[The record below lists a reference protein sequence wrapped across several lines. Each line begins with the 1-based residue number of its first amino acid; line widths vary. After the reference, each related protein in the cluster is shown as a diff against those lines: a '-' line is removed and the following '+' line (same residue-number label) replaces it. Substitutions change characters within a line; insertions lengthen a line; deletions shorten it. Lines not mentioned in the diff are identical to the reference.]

1 MDSKRIT
8 ALRAIMKREG
18 IDYYYIPTADFH
30 ESEYV
35 VEYFKARKFI
45 TGFTGSAGVAVIGQ
59 EEAWLWTDGRYFI
72 QAAAQIEGSGFGLMK
87 MGQEGVPTVM
97 QYLGEKLQEGQC
109 IGFDARVVNT
119 NDAKEFAKIA
129 AKKHGSLKTDK
140 DLLDEVW
147 TDRPAL
153 VHQPA
158 DVLKDEFN
166 GEATASKL
174 ARVRE
179 QMEKEEA
186 QYHIIST
193 LDDIAWILNVRGN
206 DIPHVP
212 VVLSFLV
219 IGKEDTMWF
228 VEENAL
234 SDAVKEMAAECGIT
248 IRPYE
253 DVYAYAAT
261 IPEHSTV
268 LLDKRKVNYRITNAL
283 SETVHIVSKANPSQ
297 LMKAIKNEIELENT
311 RKAHL
316 LDGIAVTK
324 FMYWLKKNV
333 GKIPMDEVSVSD
345 YLQSLR
351 EQMEGYRDISFDT
364 IAGYNANAAM
374 MHYSATETDKK
385 NIEPEGLYLVDS
397 GGQYVGGTTDVT
409 RTIALGPVTDTMKK
423 HFSKTACGM
432 LRLADTRFLYGC
444 TGKNVDIM
452 AREPLWECYIDYK
465 CGTGHGIGYIL
476 NVHEGPQNIRWRFNP
491 GVKEAVLEEGMI
503 VSDEPG
509 VYIEGSHGIR
519 IENIL
524 EVVKEEK
531 NGDGQFMAF
540 RHLTY
545 VPVDLDVIDTQYM
558 EPSDVRKLNA
568 YHAEVY
574 KRLSPYFEGEELEML
589 KKATRAV

>member
-129 AKKHGSLKTDK
+129 AKKHGSLKTDN

-166 GEATASKL
+166 DEATASKL

-219 IGKEDTMWF
+219 IGKEDAMWF

-234 SDAVKEMAAECGIT
+234 SDAVKEMAAECGIA

-261 IPEHSTV
+261 IPENSTV

-297 LMKAIKNEIELENT
+297 LMKSIKNEIELENT

-374 MHYSATETDKK
+374 MHYKA
-385 NIEPEGLYLVDS
+385 EPDTAAKLEPQGMLLVDS
-397 GGQYVGGTTDVT
+397 GGHYDTGTTDIT
-409 RTIALGPVTDTMKK
+409 RTFVLGPISDIQKK
-423 HFSKTACGM
+423 HFTMVVKSN
-432 LRLADTRFLYGC
+432 LNLANVKFLYGC
-444 TGKNVDIM
+444 NGISLDVIC
-452 AREPLWECYIDYK
+452 REPIWKENLDYQ
-465 CGTGHGIGYIL
+465 CGTGHGVGYLL
-476 NVHEGPQNIRWRFNP
+476 NVHEGPNSFRWQYRPGFDNP
-491 GVKEAVLEEGMI
+491 FEAGMI
-503 VSDEPG
+503 TTDEPG
-509 VYIEGSHGIR
+509 IYLQDQYGIR
-519 IENIL
+519 TENELIC
-524 EVVKEEK
+524 VKGEK
-531 NGDGQFMAF
+531 NQYGQFMGF
-540 RHLTY
+540 ENITY
-545 VPVDLDVIDTQYM
+545 VPIDLDGIDKQY
-558 EPSDVRKLNA
+558 LNA
-568 YHAEVY
+568 EDVKQLNDYHKMVY
-574 KRLSPYFEGEELEML
+574 EKISPYMTPEENEWL
-589 KKATRAV
+589 KEYTRAI

>member
-72 QAAAQIEGSGFGLMK
+72 QAASQIEGSGFGLMK

-129 AKKHGSLKTDK
+129 AKKHGSLKIDK

-166 GEATASKL
+166 GESTASKL

-219 IGKEDTMWF
+219 IGKEDAMWF

-261 IPEHSTV
+261 IPENSTV

-374 MHYSATETDKK
+374 MHYKA
-385 NIEPEGLYLVDS
+385 EPDTAAKLEPQGMLLVDS
-397 GGQYVGGTTDVT
+397 GGHYDTGTTDIT
-409 RTIALGPVTDTMKK
+409 RTFVLGPISDIQKK
-423 HFSKTACGM
+423 HFTMVVKSN
-432 LRLADTRFLYGC
+432 LNLANVKFLYGC
-444 TGKNVDIM
+444 NGISLDVIC
-452 AREPLWECYIDYK
+452 REPIWKENLDYQ
-465 CGTGHGIGYIL
+465 CGTGHGVGYLL
-476 NVHEGPQNIRWRFNP
+476 NVHEGPNSFRWQYRPGFDNP
-491 GVKEAVLEEGMI
+491 FEAGMI
-503 VSDEPG
+503 TTDEPG
-509 VYIEGSHGIR
+509 IYLQDQYGIR
-519 IENIL
+519 TENELIC
-524 EVVKEEK
+524 VKGEK
-531 NGDGQFMAF
+531 NQYGQFMGF
-540 RHLTY
+540 ENITY
-545 VPVDLDVIDTQYM
+545 VPIDLDGIDKQY
-558 EPSDVRKLNA
+558 LNA
-568 YHAEVY
+568 EDVKQLNDYHKMVY
-574 KRLSPYFEGEELEML
+574 EKISPYMTPEENEWL
-589 KKATRAV
+589 KEYTREI

>member
-8 ALRAIMKREG
+8 ALRVIMKREG

-35 VEYFKARKFI
+35 VEYFKSRKFI

-219 IGKEDTMWF
+219 IGKEDAMWF

-261 IPEHSTV
+261 IPENSTV

-374 MHYSATETDKK
+374 MHYKA
-385 NIEPEGLYLVDS
+385 EPDTAAKLEPQGMLLVDS
-397 GGQYVGGTTDVT
+397 GGHYDTGTTDIT
-409 RTIALGPVTDTMKK
+409 RTFVLGPISDIQKK
-423 HFSKTACGM
+423 HFTMVVKSN
-432 LRLADTRFLYGC
+432 LNLANVKFLYGC
-444 TGKNVDIM
+444 NGISLDVIC
-452 AREPLWECYIDYK
+452 REPIWKENLDYQ
-465 CGTGHGIGYIL
+465 CGTGHGVGYLL
-476 NVHEGPQNIRWRFNP
+476 NVHEGPNSFRWQYRPGFDNP
-491 GVKEAVLEEGMI
+491 FEAGMI
-503 VSDEPG
+503 TTDEPG
-509 VYIEGSHGIR
+509 IYLQDQYGIR
-519 IENIL
+519 TENELICF
-524 EVVKEEK
+524 KGEK
-531 NGDGQFMAF
+531 NQYGQFMGF
-540 RHLTY
+540 ENITY
-545 VPVDLDVIDTQYM
+545 VPIDLDGIDKQYLSA
-558 EPSDVRKLNA
+558 EDVKQLND
-568 YHAEVY
+568 YHKMVY
-574 KRLSPYFEGEELEML
+574 EKISPYMTPEENEWL
-589 KKATRAV
+589 KEYTRAI

>member
-129 AKKHGSLKTDK
+129 AKKHGSLKTDN

-153 VHQPA
+153 VHQPV

-219 IGKEDTMWF
+219 IGKEDAMWF

-261 IPEHSTV
+261 IPENSTV

-374 MHYSATETDKK
+374 MHYKA
-385 NIEPEGLYLVDS
+385 EPDTAAKLEPQGMLLVDS
-397 GGQYVGGTTDVT
+397 GGHYDTGTTDIT
-409 RTIALGPVTDTMKK
+409 RTFVLGPISDIQKK
-423 HFSKTACGM
+423 HFTMVVKSN
-432 LRLADTRFLYGC
+432 LNLANVKFLYGC
-444 TGKNVDIM
+444 NGISLDVIC
-452 AREPLWECYIDYK
+452 REPIWKENLDYQ
-465 CGTGHGIGYIL
+465 CGTGHGVGYLL
-476 NVHEGPQNIRWRFNP
+476 NVHEGPNSFRWQYRPGFDNP
-491 GVKEAVLEEGMI
+491 FEAGMI
-503 VSDEPG
+503 TTDEPG
-509 VYIEGSHGIR
+509 IYLQDQYGIR
-519 IENIL
+519 TENELIC
-524 EVVKEEK
+524 VKGEK
-531 NGDGQFMAF
+531 NQYGQFMGF
-540 RHLTY
+540 ENITY
-545 VPVDLDVIDTQYM
+545 VPIDLDGIDKQY
-558 EPSDVRKLNA
+558 LNA
-568 YHAEVY
+568 EDVKQLNDYHKMVY
-574 KRLSPYFEGEELEML
+574 EKISPYMTPEENEWL
-589 KKATRAV
+589 KEYTREI

>member
-72 QAAAQIEGSGFGLMK
+72 QAASQIEGSGFGLMK

-129 AKKHGSLKTDK
+129 AKKHGSLKTDN

-153 VHQPA
+153 VHQLV

-219 IGKEDTMWF
+219 IGKEDAMWF

-261 IPEHSTV
+261 IPENSTV

-297 LMKAIKNEIELENT
+297 LMKSIKNEIELENT

-374 MHYSATETDKK
+374 MHYKA
-385 NIEPEGLYLVDS
+385 EPDTAAKLEPQGMLLVDS
-397 GGQYVGGTTDVT
+397 GGHYDTGTTDIT
-409 RTIALGPVTDTMKK
+409 RTFVLGPISDIQKK
-423 HFSKTACGM
+423 HFTMVVKSN
-432 LRLADTRFLYGC
+432 LNLANVKFLYGC
-444 TGKNVDIM
+444 NGISLDVIC
-452 AREPLWECYIDYK
+452 REPIWKENLDYQ
-465 CGTGHGIGYIL
+465 CGTGHGVGYLL
-476 NVHEGPQNIRWRFNP
+476 NVHEGPNSFRWQYRPGFDNP
-491 GVKEAVLEEGMI
+491 FEAGMI
-503 VSDEPG
+503 TTDEPG
-509 VYIEGSHGIR
+509 IYLQDQYGIR
-519 IENIL
+519 TENELICF
-524 EVVKEEK
+524 KGEK
-531 NGDGQFMAF
+531 NQYGQFMGF
-540 RHLTY
+540 ENITY
-545 VPVDLDVIDTQYM
+545 VPIDLDGIDKQY
-558 EPSDVRKLNA
+558 LNA
-568 YHAEVY
+568 EDVKQLNDYHKMVY
-574 KRLSPYFEGEELEML
+574 EKISPYMTPEENEWL
-589 KKATRAV
+589 KEYTRAI

>member
-72 QAAAQIEGSGFGLMK
+72 QAASQIEGSGFGLMK

-129 AKKHGSLKTDK
+129 AKKHGSLKTDR

-153 VHQPA
+153 IHQPA

-219 IGKEDTMWF
+219 IGKEDAMWF

-261 IPEHSTV
+261 IPENSTV

-297 LMKAIKNEIELENT
+297 LMKSIKNEIELENT

-374 MHYSATETDKK
+374 MHYKA
-385 NIEPEGLYLVDS
+385 EPDTAAKLEPQGMLLVDS
-397 GGQYVGGTTDVT
+397 GGHYDTGTTDIT
-409 RTIALGPVTDTMKK
+409 RTFVLGPISDIQKK
-423 HFSKTACGM
+423 HFTMVVKSN
-432 LRLADTRFLYGC
+432 LNLANVKFLYGC
-444 TGKNVDIM
+444 NGISLDVIC
-452 AREPLWECYIDYK
+452 REPIWKENLDYQ
-465 CGTGHGIGYIL
+465 CGTGHGVGYLL
-476 NVHEGPQNIRWRFNP
+476 NVHEGPNSFRWQYRPGFDNP
-491 GVKEAVLEEGMI
+491 FEAGMI
-503 VSDEPG
+503 TTDEPG
-509 VYIEGSHGIR
+509 IYLQDQYGIR
-519 IENIL
+519 TENELIC
-524 EVVKEEK
+524 VKGEK
-531 NGDGQFMAF
+531 NQYGQFMGF
-540 RHLTY
+540 ENITY
-545 VPVDLDVIDTQYM
+545 VPIDLDGIDKQY
-558 EPSDVRKLNA
+558 LNA
-568 YHAEVY
+568 EDVKQLNDYHKMVY
-574 KRLSPYFEGEELEML
+574 EKISPYMTPEENEWL
-589 KKATRAV
+589 KEYTREI

>member
-8 ALRAIMKREG
+8 ALRAIMKRDG

-72 QAAAQIEGSGFGLMK
+72 QAANQIEGSGFGLMK

-147 TDRPAL
+147 TDRPEL

-179 QMEKEEA
+179 QMEKEDA

-193 LDDIAWILNVRGN
+193 LDDIAWILNVRGD

-219 IGKEDTMWF
+219 IGKEDAMWF

-261 IPEHSTV
+261 IPENSTV

-297 LMKAIKNEIELENT
+297 LMKSIKNEIELENT

-374 MHYSATETDKK
+374 MHYKA
-385 NIEPEGLYLVDS
+385 EPDTAAKLEPQGMLLVDS
-397 GGQYVGGTTDVT
+397 GGHYDTGTTDIT
-409 RTIALGPVTDTMKK
+409 RTFVLGPISDIQKK
-423 HFSKTACGM
+423 HFTMVVKSN
-432 LRLADTRFLYGC
+432 LNLANVKFLYGC
-444 TGKNVDIM
+444 NGISLDVIC
-452 AREPLWECYIDYK
+452 REPIWKENLDYQ
-465 CGTGHGIGYIL
+465 CGTGHGVGYLL
-476 NVHEGPQNIRWRFNP
+476 NVHEGPNSFRWQYRPGFDNP
-491 GVKEAVLEEGMI
+491 FEAGMI
-503 VSDEPG
+503 TTDEPG
-509 VYIEGSHGIR
+509 IYLQDQYGIR
-519 IENIL
+519 TENELIC
-524 EVVKEEK
+524 VKGEK
-531 NGDGQFMAF
+531 NQYGQFMGF
-540 RHLTY
+540 ENITY
-545 VPVDLDVIDTQYM
+545 VPIDLDGIDKQY
-558 EPSDVRKLNA
+558 LNA
-568 YHAEVY
+568 EDVKQLNDYHKMVY
-574 KRLSPYFEGEELEML
+574 EKISPYMTPEENEWL
-589 KKATRAV
+589 KEYTRAI

>member
-129 AKKHGSLKTDK
+129 AKKHGSLKTDN

-219 IGKEDTMWF
+219 IGKEDAMWF

-261 IPEHSTV
+261 IPENSTV

-374 MHYSATETDKK
+374 MHYKA
-385 NIEPEGLYLVDS
+385 EPDTAAKLEPQGMLLVDS
-397 GGQYVGGTTDVT
+397 GGHYDTGTTDIT
-409 RTIALGPVTDTMKK
+409 RTFVLGPISDIQKK
-423 HFSKTACGM
+423 HFTMVVKSN
-432 LRLADTRFLYGC
+432 LNLANVKFLYGC
-444 TGKNVDIM
+444 NGISLDVICRQPIWKEN
-452 AREPLWECYIDYK
+452 LDYQ
-465 CGTGHGIGYIL
+465 CGTGHGVGYLL
-476 NVHEGPQNIRWRFNP
+476 NVHEGPNSFRWQYRPGFDNP
-491 GVKEAVLEEGMI
+491 FEAGMI
-503 VSDEPG
+503 TTDEPG
-509 VYIEGSHGIR
+509 IYLQDQYGIR
-519 IENIL
+519 TENELIC
-524 EVVKEEK
+524 VKGEK
-531 NGDGQFMAF
+531 NQYGQFMGF
-540 RHLTY
+540 ENITY
-545 VPVDLDVIDTQYM
+545 VPIDLDGIDKQY
-558 EPSDVRKLNA
+558 LNA
-568 YHAEVY
+568 EDVKQLNDYHKMVY
-574 KRLSPYFEGEELEML
+574 EKISPYMTPEENEWL
-589 KKATRAV
+589 KEYTREI

>member
-72 QAAAQIEGSGFGLMK
+72 QAASQIEGSGFGLMK

-129 AKKHGSLKTDK
+129 AKKHGSLKIDK

-153 VHQPA
+153 VHQPV

-219 IGKEDTMWF
+219 IGKEDAMWF

-261 IPEHSTV
+261 IPENSTV

-374 MHYSATETDKK
+374 MHYKA
-385 NIEPEGLYLVDS
+385 EPDTAAKLEPQGMLLVDS
-397 GGQYVGGTTDVT
+397 GGHYDTGTTDIT
-409 RTIALGPVTDTMKK
+409 RTFVLGPISDIQKK
-423 HFSKTACGM
+423 HFTMVVKSN
-432 LRLADTRFLYGC
+432 LNLANVKFLYGC
-444 TGKNVDIM
+444 NGISLDVIC
-452 AREPLWECYIDYK
+452 REPIWKENLDYQ
-465 CGTGHGIGYIL
+465 CGTGHGVGYLL
-476 NVHEGPQNIRWRFNP
+476 NVHEGPNSFRWQYRPGFDNP
-491 GVKEAVLEEGMI
+491 FEAGMI
-503 VSDEPG
+503 TTDEPG
-509 VYIEGSHGIR
+509 IYLQDQYGIR
-519 IENIL
+519 TENELIC
-524 EVVKEEK
+524 VKGEK
-531 NGDGQFMAF
+531 NQYGQFMGF
-540 RHLTY
+540 ENITY
-545 VPVDLDVIDTQYM
+545 VPIDLDGIDKQY
-558 EPSDVRKLNA
+558 LNA
-568 YHAEVY
+568 EDVKQLNDYHKMVY
-574 KRLSPYFEGEELEML
+574 EKISPYMTPEENEWL
-589 KKATRAV
+589 KEYTREI

>member
-8 ALRAIMKREG
+8 ALREVMKREG

-97 QYLGEKLQEGQC
+97 QYLDEKLQEGQC

-179 QMEKEEA
+179 QMENEEA

-219 IGKEDTMWF
+219 IGKEDAMWF

-261 IPEHSTV
+261 IPENSTV

-374 MHYSATETDKK
+374 MHYKA
-385 NIEPEGLYLVDS
+385 EPDTAAKLEPQGMLLVDS
-397 GGQYVGGTTDVT
+397 GGHYDTGTTDIT
-409 RTIALGPVTDTMKK
+409 RTFVLGPISDIQKK
-423 HFSKTACGM
+423 HFTMVVKSN
-432 LRLADTRFLYGC
+432 LNLANVKFLYGC
-444 TGKNVDIM
+444 NGISLDVIC
-452 AREPLWECYIDYK
+452 REPIWKENLDYQ
-465 CGTGHGIGYIL
+465 CGTGHGVGYLL
-476 NVHEGPQNIRWRFNP
+476 NVHEGPNSFRWQYRPGFDNP
-491 GVKEAVLEEGMI
+491 FEAGMI
-503 VSDEPG
+503 TTDEPG
-509 VYIEGSHGIR
+509 IYLQDQYGIR
-519 IENIL
+519 TENELIC
-524 EVVKEEK
+524 VKGEK
-531 NGDGQFMAF
+531 NQYGQFMGF
-540 RHLTY
+540 ENITY
-545 VPVDLDVIDTQYM
+545 VPIDLDGIDKQY
-558 EPSDVRKLNA
+558 LNA
-568 YHAEVY
+568 EDVKQLNDYHKMVY
-574 KRLSPYFEGEELEML
+574 EKISPYMTPEENEWL
-589 KKATRAV
+589 KEYTRAI

>member
-129 AKKHGSLKTDK
+129 AKKHGSLKTDN

-219 IGKEDTMWF
+219 IGKEDAMWF

-261 IPEHSTV
+261 IPENSTV

-297 LMKAIKNEIELENT
+297 LMKSIKNEIELENT

-374 MHYSATETDKK
+374 MHYKAEPDTEAKL
-385 NIEPEGLYLVDS
+385 EPQGMLLVDS
-397 GGQYVGGTTDVT
+397 GGHYDTGTTDIT
-409 RTIALGPVTDTMKK
+409 RTFVLGPISDIQKK
-423 HFSKTACGM
+423 HFTMVVKSN
-432 LRLADTRFLYGC
+432 LNLANVKFLYGC
-444 TGKNVDIM
+444 NGISLDVIC
-452 AREPLWECYIDYK
+452 REPIWKENLDYQ
-465 CGTGHGIGYIL
+465 CGTGHGVGYLL
-476 NVHEGPQNIRWRFNP
+476 NVHEGPNSFRWQYRPGFDNP
-491 GVKEAVLEEGMI
+491 FEAGMI
-503 VSDEPG
+503 TTDEPG
-509 VYIEGSHGIR
+509 IYLQDQYGIR
-519 IENIL
+519 TENELIC
-524 EVVKEEK
+524 VKGEK
-531 NGDGQFMAF
+531 NQYGQFMGF
-540 RHLTY
+540 ENITY
-545 VPVDLDVIDTQYM
+545 VPIDLDGIDKQY
-558 EPSDVRKLNA
+558 LNA
-568 YHAEVY
+568 EDVKQLNDYHKMVY
-574 KRLSPYFEGEELEML
+574 EKISPYMTPEENEWL
-589 KKATRAV
+589 KEDTREI

>member
-72 QAAAQIEGSGFGLMK
+72 QAASQIEGSGFGLMK

-129 AKKHGSLKTDK
+129 AKKHGSLKTDN

-219 IGKEDTMWF
+219 IGKEDAMWF

-261 IPEHSTV
+261 IPENSTV

-297 LMKAIKNEIELENT
+297 LMKSIKNEIELENT

-374 MHYSATETDKK
+374 MHYKA
-385 NIEPEGLYLVDS
+385 EPDTAAKLEPQGMLLVDS
-397 GGQYVGGTTDVT
+397 GGHYDTGTTDIT
-409 RTIALGPVTDTMKK
+409 RTFVLGPISDIQKK
-423 HFSKTACGM
+423 HFTMVVKSN
-432 LRLADTRFLYGC
+432 LNLANVKFLYGC
-444 TGKNVDIM
+444 NGISLDVIC
-452 AREPLWECYIDYK
+452 REPIWKENLDYQ
-465 CGTGHGIGYIL
+465 CGTGHGVGYLL
-476 NVHEGPQNIRWRFNP
+476 NVHEGPNSFRWQYRPGFDNP
-491 GVKEAVLEEGMI
+491 FEAGMI
-503 VSDEPG
+503 TTDEPG
-509 VYIEGSHGIR
+509 IYLQDQYGIR
-519 IENIL
+519 TENELIC
-524 EVVKEEK
+524 VKGEK
-531 NGDGQFMAF
+531 NQYGQFMGF
-540 RHLTY
+540 ENITY
-545 VPVDLDVIDTQYM
+545 VPIDLDGIDKQH
-558 EPSDVRKLNA
+558 LNA
-568 YHAEVY
+568 ENVKQLNDYHKMVY
-574 KRLSPYFEGEELEML
+574 EKISPYMTPEENEWL
-589 KKATRAV
+589 KEYTREI

>member
-129 AKKHGSLKTDK
+129 AKKHGSLKTDN

-179 QMEKEEA
+179 QMEKEDA

-193 LDDIAWILNVRGN
+193 LDDIAWILNVRGD

-219 IGKEDTMWF
+219 IGKEDAMWF

-261 IPEHSTV
+261 IPENSTV

-374 MHYSATETDKK
+374 MHYKA
-385 NIEPEGLYLVDS
+385 EPYTAAKLEPQGMLLVDS
-397 GGQYVGGTTDVT
+397 GGHYDTGTTDIT
-409 RTIALGPVTDTMKK
+409 RTFVLGPISDIQKK
-423 HFSKTACGM
+423 HFTMVVKSN
-432 LRLADTRFLYGC
+432 LNLANVKFLYGC
-444 TGKNVDIM
+444 NGISLDVIC
-452 AREPLWECYIDYK
+452 REPIWKENLDYQ
-465 CGTGHGIGYIL
+465 CGTGHGVGYLL
-476 NVHEGPQNIRWRFNP
+476 NVHEGPNSFRWQYRPGFDNP
-491 GVKEAVLEEGMI
+491 FEAGMI
-503 VSDEPG
+503 TTDEPG
-509 VYIEGSHGIR
+509 IYLQDQYGIR
-519 IENIL
+519 TENELICF
-524 EVVKEEK
+524 KGEK
-531 NGDGQFMAF
+531 NQYGQFMGF
-540 RHLTY
+540 ENITY
-545 VPVDLDVIDTQYM
+545 VPIDLDGIDKQY
-558 EPSDVRKLNA
+558 LNA
-568 YHAEVY
+568 EDVKQLNDYHKMVY
-574 KRLSPYFEGEELEML
+574 EKISPYMTPEENEWL
-589 KKATRAV
+589 KEYTREI

>member
-72 QAAAQIEGSGFGLMK
+72 QAASQIEGSGFGLMK

-147 TDRPAL
+147 TDRPEL

-219 IGKEDTMWF
+219 IGKEDAMWF

-261 IPEHSTV
+261 IPENSTV

-374 MHYSATETDKK
+374 MHYKA
-385 NIEPEGLYLVDS
+385 EPDTAAKLEPQGMLLVDS
-397 GGQYVGGTTDVT
+397 GGHYDTGTTDIT
-409 RTIALGPVTDTMKK
+409 RTFVLGPISDIQKK
-423 HFSKTACGM
+423 HFTMVVKSN
-432 LRLADTRFLYGC
+432 LNLANVKFLYGC
-444 TGKNVDIM
+444 NGISLDVIC
-452 AREPLWECYIDYK
+452 REPIWKENLDYQ
-465 CGTGHGIGYIL
+465 CGTGHGVGYLL
-476 NVHEGPQNIRWRFNP
+476 NVHEGPNSFRWQYRPGFDNP
-491 GVKEAVLEEGMI
+491 FEAGMI
-503 VSDEPG
+503 TTDEPG
-509 VYIEGSHGIR
+509 IYLQDQYGIR
-519 IENIL
+519 TENELIC
-524 EVVKEEK
+524 VKGEK
-531 NGDGQFMAF
+531 NQYGQFMGF
-540 RHLTY
+540 ENITY
-545 VPVDLDVIDTQYM
+545 VPIDLDGIDKQY
-558 EPSDVRKLNA
+558 LNA
-568 YHAEVY
+568 EDVKQLNDYHKMVY
-574 KRLSPYFEGEELEML
+574 EKISPYMTSEENEWL
-589 KKATRAV
+589 KEYTRAI

>member
-129 AKKHGSLKTDK
+129 AKKHGSLKTDN

-153 VHQPA
+153 VHQPV

-219 IGKEDTMWF
+219 IGKEDAMWF

-261 IPEHSTV
+261 IPENSTV

-297 LMKAIKNEIELENT
+297 LMKSIKNEIELENT

-374 MHYSATETDKK
+374 MHYKA
-385 NIEPEGLYLVDS
+385 EPDTAAKLEPQGMLLVDS
-397 GGQYVGGTTDVT
+397 GGHYDTGTTDIT
-409 RTIALGPVTDTMKK
+409 RTFVLGPISDIQKK
-423 HFSKTACGM
+423 HFTMVVKSN
-432 LRLADTRFLYGC
+432 LNLANVKFLYGC
-444 TGKNVDIM
+444 NGISLDVIC
-452 AREPLWECYIDYK
+452 REPIWKENLDYQ
-465 CGTGHGIGYIL
+465 CGTGHGVGYLL
-476 NVHEGPQNIRWRFNP
+476 NVHEGPNSFRWQYRPGFDNP
-491 GVKEAVLEEGMI
+491 FEAGMI
-503 VSDEPG
+503 TTDEPG
-509 VYIEGSHGIR
+509 IYLQDQYGIR
-519 IENIL
+519 TENELICF
-524 EVVKEEK
+524 KGEK
-531 NGDGQFMAF
+531 NQYGQFMGF
-540 RHLTY
+540 ENITY
-545 VPVDLDVIDTQYM
+545 VPIDLDGIDKQY
-558 EPSDVRKLNA
+558 LNA
-568 YHAEVY
+568 EDVKQLNDYHKMVY
-574 KRLSPYFEGEELEML
+574 EKISPYMTSEENEWL
-589 KKATRAV
+589 KEYTREI

>member
-129 AKKHGSLKTDK
+129 AKKHGSLKTDN

-219 IGKEDTMWF
+219 IGKEDAMWF

-261 IPEHSTV
+261 IPENSTV
-268 LLDKRKVNYRITNAL
+268 LLDKRKVNYRITKAL

-374 MHYSATETDKK
+374 MHYKA
-385 NIEPEGLYLVDS
+385 EPDTAAKLEPQGMLLVDS
-397 GGQYVGGTTDVT
+397 GGHYDTGTTDIT
-409 RTIALGPVTDTMKK
+409 RTFVLGPISDIQKK
-423 HFSKTACGM
+423 HFTMVVKSN
-432 LRLADTRFLYGC
+432 LNLANVKFLYGC
-444 TGKNVDIM
+444 NGISLDVIC
-452 AREPLWECYIDYK
+452 REPIWKENLDYQ
-465 CGTGHGIGYIL
+465 CGTGHGVGYLL
-476 NVHEGPQNIRWRFNP
+476 NVHEGPNSFRWQYRPGFDNP
-491 GVKEAVLEEGMI
+491 FEAGMI
-503 VSDEPG
+503 TTDEPG
-509 VYIEGSHGIR
+509 IYLQDQYGIR
-519 IENIL
+519 TENELIC
-524 EVVKEEK
+524 VKGEK
-531 NGDGQFMAF
+531 NQYGQFMGF
-540 RHLTY
+540 ENITY
-545 VPVDLDVIDTQYM
+545 VPIDLDGIDKQY
-558 EPSDVRKLNA
+558 LNA
-568 YHAEVY
+568 EDVKQLNDYHKMVY
-574 KRLSPYFEGEELEML
+574 EKISPYMTPEENEWL
-589 KKATRAV
+589 KEYTRAI

>member
-72 QAAAQIEGSGFGLMK
+72 QAANQIEGLGFGLMK

-129 AKKHGSLKTDK
+129 AKKHGSLKIDK

-166 GEATASKL
+166 GESTASKL

-219 IGKEDTMWF
+219 IGKEDAMWF

-261 IPEHSTV
+261 IPENSTV

-374 MHYSATETDKK
+374 MHYKA
-385 NIEPEGLYLVDS
+385 EPDTAAKLEPQGMLLVDS
-397 GGQYVGGTTDVT
+397 GGHYDTGTTDIT
-409 RTIALGPVTDTMKK
+409 RTFVLGPISDIQKK
-423 HFSKTACGM
+423 HFTMVVKSN
-432 LRLADTRFLYGC
+432 LNLANVKFLYGC
-444 TGKNVDIM
+444 NGISLDVIC
-452 AREPLWECYIDYK
+452 REPIWKENLDYQ
-465 CGTGHGIGYIL
+465 CGTGHGVGYLL
-476 NVHEGPQNIRWRFNP
+476 NVHEGPNSFRWQYRPGFDNP
-491 GVKEAVLEEGMI
+491 FEAGMI
-503 VSDEPG
+503 TTDEPG
-509 VYIEGSHGIR
+509 IYLQDQYGIR
-519 IENIL
+519 TENELIC
-524 EVVKEEK
+524 VKGEK
-531 NGDGQFMAF
+531 NQYGQFMGF
-540 RHLTY
+540 ENITY
-545 VPVDLDVIDTQYM
+545 VPIDLDGIDKQY
-558 EPSDVRKLNA
+558 LNA
-568 YHAEVY
+568 EDVKQLNDYHKMVY
-574 KRLSPYFEGEELEML
+574 EKISPYMTPEENEWL
-589 KKATRAV
+589 KEYTREI

>member
-8 ALRAIMKREG
+8 ALRVIMKREG

-72 QAAAQIEGSGFGLMK
+72 QAASQIEGSGFGLMK

-129 AKKHGSLKTDK
+129 AKKHGSLKTDN

-219 IGKEDTMWF
+219 IGKEDAMWF

-261 IPEHSTV
+261 IPENSTV

-297 LMKAIKNEIELENT
+297 LMKSIKNEIELENT

-374 MHYSATETDKK
+374 MHYKA
-385 NIEPEGLYLVDS
+385 EPDTAAKLEPQGMLLVDS
-397 GGQYVGGTTDVT
+397 GGHYDTGTTDIT
-409 RTIALGPVTDTMKK
+409 RTFVLGPISDIQKK
-423 HFSKTACGM
+423 HFTMVVKSN
-432 LRLADTRFLYGC
+432 LNLANVKFLYGC
-444 TGKNVDIM
+444 NGISLDVIC
-452 AREPLWECYIDYK
+452 REPIWKENLDYQ
-465 CGTGHGIGYIL
+465 CGTGHGVGYLL
-476 NVHEGPQNIRWRFNP
+476 NVHEGPNSFRWQYRPGFDNP
-491 GVKEAVLEEGMI
+491 FEAGMI
-503 VSDEPG
+503 TTDEPG
-509 VYIEGSHGIR
+509 IYLQDQYGIR
-519 IENIL
+519 TENELIC
-524 EVVKEEK
+524 VKGEK
-531 NGDGQFMAF
+531 NQYGQFMGF
-540 RHLTY
+540 ENITY
-545 VPVDLDVIDTQYM
+545 VPIDLDGIDKQH
-558 EPSDVRKLNA
+558 LNA
-568 YHAEVY
+568 EDVKQLNDYHKMVY
-574 KRLSPYFEGEELEML
+574 EKISPYMTPEENEWL
-589 KKATRAV
+589 KEYTREI

>member
-97 QYLGEKLQEGQC
+97 QYLGEKLQEGRC

-129 AKKHGSLKTDK
+129 AKKHGSLKTDN

-179 QMEKEEA
+179 QMENEEA

-219 IGKEDTMWF
+219 IGKEDAMWF

-234 SDAVKEMAAECGIT
+234 NDAVKEMAAECGIT

-261 IPEHSTV
+261 IPENSTV

-374 MHYSATETDKK
+374 MHYKA
-385 NIEPEGLYLVDS
+385 EPDTAAKLEPQGMLLVDS
-397 GGQYVGGTTDVT
+397 GGHYDTGTTDIT
-409 RTIALGPVTDTMKK
+409 RTFVLGPISDIQKK
-423 HFSKTACGM
+423 HFTMVVKSN
-432 LRLADTRFLYGC
+432 LNLANVKFLYGC
-444 TGKNVDIM
+444 NGISLDVIC
-452 AREPLWECYIDYK
+452 REPIWKENLDYQ
-465 CGTGHGIGYIL
+465 CGTGHGVGYLL
-476 NVHEGPQNIRWRFNP
+476 NVHEGPNSFRWQYRPGFDNP
-491 GVKEAVLEEGMI
+491 FEAGMI
-503 VSDEPG
+503 TTDEPG
-509 VYIEGSHGIR
+509 IYLQDQYGIR
-519 IENIL
+519 TENELIC
-524 EVVKEEK
+524 VKGEK
-531 NGDGQFMAF
+531 NQYGQFMGF
-540 RHLTY
+540 ENITY
-545 VPVDLDVIDTQYM
+545 VPIDLDGIDKQY
-558 EPSDVRKLNA
+558 LNA
-568 YHAEVY
+568 EDVKQLNDYHKMVY
-574 KRLSPYFEGEELEML
+574 EKISPYMTPEENEWL
-589 KKATRAV
+589 KEYTREI

>member
-18 IDYYYIPTADFH
+18 SDYYYIPTADFH

-129 AKKHGSLKTDK
+129 AKKHGSLKIDK

-219 IGKEDTMWF
+219 IGKEDAMWF

-261 IPEHSTV
+261 IPENSTI

-374 MHYSATETDKK
+374 MHYKA
-385 NIEPEGLYLVDS
+385 EPDTAAKLEPQGMLLVDS
-397 GGQYVGGTTDVT
+397 GGHYDTGTTDIT
-409 RTIALGPVTDTMKK
+409 RTFVLGPISDIQKK
-423 HFSKTACGM
+423 HFTMVVKSN
-432 LRLADTRFLYGC
+432 LNLANVKFLYGC
-444 TGKNVDIM
+444 NGISLDVIC
-452 AREPLWECYIDYK
+452 REPIWKENLDYQ
-465 CGTGHGIGYIL
+465 CGTGHGVGYLL
-476 NVHEGPQNIRWRFNP
+476 NVHEGPNSFRWQYRPGFDNP
-491 GVKEAVLEEGMI
+491 FEAGMI
-503 VSDEPG
+503 TTDEPG
-509 VYIEGSHGIR
+509 IYLQDQYGIR
-519 IENIL
+519 TENELIC
-524 EVVKEEK
+524 VKGEK
-531 NGDGQFMAF
+531 NQYGQFMGF
-540 RHLTY
+540 ENITY
-545 VPVDLDVIDTQYM
+545 VPIDLDGIDKQY
-558 EPSDVRKLNA
+558 LNA
-568 YHAEVY
+568 EDVKQLNDYHKMVY
-574 KRLSPYFEGEELEML
+574 EKISPYMTPEENEWL
-589 KKATRAV
+589 KEYTREI

>member
-72 QAAAQIEGSGFGLMK
+72 QAASQIEGSGFGLMK

-129 AKKHGSLKTDK
+129 AKKHGSLKTDR

-153 VHQPA
+153 IHQPA

-219 IGKEDTMWF
+219 IGKEDAMWF

-261 IPEHSTV
+261 IPENSTV

-374 MHYSATETDKK
+374 MHYKA
-385 NIEPEGLYLVDS
+385 EPDTAAKLEPQGMLLVDS
-397 GGQYVGGTTDVT
+397 GGHYDTGTTDIT
-409 RTIALGPVTDTMKK
+409 RTFVLGPISDIQKK
-423 HFSKTACGM
+423 HFTMVVKSN
-432 LRLADTRFLYGC
+432 LNLANVKFLYGC
-444 TGKNVDIM
+444 NGISLDVIC
-452 AREPLWECYIDYK
+452 REPIWKENLDYQ
-465 CGTGHGIGYIL
+465 CGTGHGVGYLL
-476 NVHEGPQNIRWRFNP
+476 NVHEGPNSFRWQYRPGFDNP
-491 GVKEAVLEEGMI
+491 FEAGMI
-503 VSDEPG
+503 TTDEPG
-509 VYIEGSHGIR
+509 IYLQDQYGIR
-519 IENIL
+519 TENELIC
-524 EVVKEEK
+524 VKGEK
-531 NGDGQFMAF
+531 NQYGQFMGF
-540 RHLTY
+540 ENITY
-545 VPVDLDVIDTQYM
+545 VPIDLDGIDKQH
-558 EPSDVRKLNA
+558 LNA
-568 YHAEVY
+568 EDVKQLNDYHKMVY
-574 KRLSPYFEGEELEML
+574 EKISPYMTPEENEWL
-589 KKATRAV
+589 KEYTRAI

>member
-8 ALRAIMKREG
+8 ALREVMKREG

-97 QYLGEKLQEGQC
+97 QYLDEKLQEGQC

-179 QMEKEEA
+179 QMENEEA

-219 IGKEDTMWF
+219 IGKEDAMWF

-261 IPEHSTV
+261 IPENSTV

-374 MHYSATETDKK
+374 MHYKA
-385 NIEPEGLYLVDS
+385 EPDTAAKLEPQGMLLVDS
-397 GGQYVGGTTDVT
+397 GGHYDTGTTDIT
-409 RTIALGPVTDTMKK
+409 RTFVLGPISDIQKK
-423 HFSKTACGM
+423 HFTMVVKSN
-432 LRLADTRFLYGC
+432 LNLANVKFLYGC
-444 TGKNVDIM
+444 NGISLDVIC
-452 AREPLWECYIDYK
+452 REPIWKENLDYQ
-465 CGTGHGIGYIL
+465 CGTGHGVGYLL
-476 NVHEGPQNIRWRFNP
+476 NVHEGPNSFRWQYRPGFDNP
-491 GVKEAVLEEGMI
+491 FEAGMI
-503 VSDEPG
+503 TTDEPG
-509 VYIEGSHGIR
+509 IYLQDQYGIR
-519 IENIL
+519 TENELIC
-524 EVVKEEK
+524 VKGEK
-531 NGDGQFMAF
+531 NQYGQFMGF
-540 RHLTY
+540 ENITY
-545 VPVDLDVIDTQYM
+545 VPIDLDGIDKQY
-558 EPSDVRKLNA
+558 LNA
-568 YHAEVY
+568 EDVKQLNDYHKMVY
-574 KRLSPYFEGEELEML
+574 EKISPYMTPEENEWL
-589 KKATRAV
+589 KEYTREI

>member
-72 QAAAQIEGSGFGLMK
+72 QAASQIEGSGFGLMK

-147 TDRPAL
+147 TDRPEL

-219 IGKEDTMWF
+219 IGKEDAMWF

-261 IPEHSTV
+261 IPENSTV

-374 MHYSATETDKK
+374 MHYKA
-385 NIEPEGLYLVDS
+385 EPDTAAKLEPQGMLLVDS
-397 GGQYVGGTTDVT
+397 GGHYDTGTTDIT
-409 RTIALGPVTDTMKK
+409 RTFVLGPISDIQKK
-423 HFSKTACGM
+423 HFTMVVKSN
-432 LRLADTRFLYGC
+432 LNLANVKFLYGC
-444 TGKNVDIM
+444 NGISLDVIC
-452 AREPLWECYIDYK
+452 REPIWKENLDYQ
-465 CGTGHGIGYIL
+465 CGTGHGVGYLL
-476 NVHEGPQNIRWRFNP
+476 NVHEGPNSFRWQYRPGFDNP
-491 GVKEAVLEEGMI
+491 FEAGMI
-503 VSDEPG
+503 TTDEPG
-509 VYIEGSHGIR
+509 IYLQDQYGIR
-519 IENIL
+519 TENELIC
-524 EVVKEEK
+524 VKGEK
-531 NGDGQFMAF
+531 NQYGQFMGF
-540 RHLTY
+540 ENITY
-545 VPVDLDVIDTQYM
+545 VPIDLDGIDKQY
-558 EPSDVRKLNA
+558 LNA
-568 YHAEVY
+568 EDVKQLNDYHKMVY
-574 KRLSPYFEGEELEML
+574 EKISPYMTSEENEWL
-589 KKATRAV
+589 KEYTREI

>member
-8 ALRAIMKREG
+8 ALRAIMKRDG

-72 QAAAQIEGSGFGLMK
+72 QVAAQIEGSGFGLMK

-129 AKKHGSLKTDK
+129 AKKHGSLKTDN

-219 IGKEDTMWF
+219 IGKEDAMWF

-261 IPEHSTV
+261 IPENSTV
-268 LLDKRKVNYRITNAL
+268 LLDKRKVNFRITNAL

-374 MHYSATETDKK
+374 MHYKA
-385 NIEPEGLYLVDS
+385 EPDTAAKLEPQGMLLVDS
-397 GGQYVGGTTDVT
+397 GGHYDTGTTDIT
-409 RTIALGPVTDTMKK
+409 RTFVLGPISDIQKK
-423 HFSKTACGM
+423 HFTMVVKSN
-432 LRLADTRFLYGC
+432 LNLANVKFLYGC
-444 TGKNVDIM
+444 NGISLDVIC
-452 AREPLWECYIDYK
+452 REPIWKENLDYQ
-465 CGTGHGIGYIL
+465 CGTGHGVGYLL
-476 NVHEGPQNIRWRFNP
+476 NVHEGPNSFRWQYRPGFDNP
-491 GVKEAVLEEGMI
+491 FEAGMI
-503 VSDEPG
+503 TTDEPG
-509 VYIEGSHGIR
+509 IYLQDQYGIR
-519 IENIL
+519 TENELIC
-524 EVVKEEK
+524 VKGEK
-531 NGDGQFMAF
+531 NQYGQFMGF
-540 RHLTY
+540 ENITY
-545 VPVDLDVIDTQYM
+545 VPIDLDGIDKQY
-558 EPSDVRKLNA
+558 LNA
-568 YHAEVY
+568 EDVKQLNDYHKMVY
-574 KRLSPYFEGEELEML
+574 EKISPYMTPEENEWL
-589 KKATRAV
+589 KEYTREI

>member
-129 AKKHGSLKTDK
+129 AKKHGSLKTDN

-219 IGKEDTMWF
+219 IGKEDAMWF

-261 IPEHSTV
+261 IPENSTV

-297 LMKAIKNEIELENT
+297 LMKSIKNEIELENT

-374 MHYSATETDKK
+374 MHYKAEPDTEAKL
-385 NIEPEGLYLVDS
+385 EPQGMLLVDS
-397 GGQYVGGTTDVT
+397 GGHYDTGTTDIT
-409 RTIALGPVTDTMKK
+409 RTFVLGPISDIQKK
-423 HFSKTACGM
+423 HFTMVVKSN
-432 LRLADTRFLYGC
+432 LNLANVKFLYGC
-444 TGKNVDIM
+444 NGISLDVIC
-452 AREPLWECYIDYK
+452 REPIWKENLDYQ
-465 CGTGHGIGYIL
+465 CGTGHGVGYLL
-476 NVHEGPQNIRWRFNP
+476 NVHEGPNSFRWQYRPGFDNP
-491 GVKEAVLEEGMI
+491 FEAGMI
-503 VSDEPG
+503 TTDEPG
-509 VYIEGSHGIR
+509 IYLQDQYGIR
-519 IENIL
+519 TENELIC
-524 EVVKEEK
+524 VKGEK
-531 NGDGQFMAF
+531 NQYGQFMGF
-540 RHLTY
+540 ENITY
-545 VPVDLDVIDTQYM
+545 VPIDLDGIDKQY
-558 EPSDVRKLNA
+558 LNA
-568 YHAEVY
+568 EDVKQLNDYHKMVY
-574 KRLSPYFEGEELEML
+574 EKISPYMTPEENEWL
-589 KKATRAV
+589 KEYTRAI

>member
-129 AKKHGSLKTDK
+129 AKKHGSLKTDN

-153 VHQPA
+153 VHQLV

-219 IGKEDTMWF
+219 IGKEDAMWF

-261 IPEHSTV
+261 IPENSTV

-374 MHYSATETDKK
+374 MHYKA
-385 NIEPEGLYLVDS
+385 EPDTAAKLEPQGMLLVDS
-397 GGQYVGGTTDVT
+397 GGHYDTGTTDIT
-409 RTIALGPVTDTMKK
+409 RTFVLGPISDIQKK
-423 HFSKTACGM
+423 HFTMVVKSN
-432 LRLADTRFLYGC
+432 LNLANVKFLYGC
-444 TGKNVDIM
+444 NGISLDVIC
-452 AREPLWECYIDYK
+452 REPIWKENLDYQ
-465 CGTGHGIGYIL
+465 CGTGHGVGYLL
-476 NVHEGPQNIRWRFNP
+476 NVHEGPNSFRWQYRPGFDNP
-491 GVKEAVLEEGMI
+491 FEAGMI
-503 VSDEPG
+503 TTDEPG
-509 VYIEGSHGIR
+509 IYLQDQYGIR
-519 IENIL
+519 TENELIC
-524 EVVKEEK
+524 VKGEK
-531 NGDGQFMAF
+531 NQYGQFMGF
-540 RHLTY
+540 ENITY
-545 VPVDLDVIDTQYM
+545 VPIDLDGIDKQY
-558 EPSDVRKLNA
+558 LNA
-568 YHAEVY
+568 EDVKQLNDYHKMVY
-574 KRLSPYFEGEELEML
+574 EKISPYMTPEENEWL
-589 KKATRAV
+589 KEYTREI

>member
-72 QAAAQIEGSGFGLMK
+72 QAASQIEGSGFGLMK

-129 AKKHGSLKTDK
+129 AKKHGSLKTDN

-219 IGKEDTMWF
+219 IGKEDAMWF

-261 IPEHSTV
+261 IPENSTV

-297 LMKAIKNEIELENT
+297 LMKSIKNEIELENT

-374 MHYSATETDKK
+374 MHYKA
-385 NIEPEGLYLVDS
+385 EPDTAAKLEPQGMLLVDS
-397 GGQYVGGTTDVT
+397 GGHYDTGTTDIT
-409 RTIALGPVTDTMKK
+409 RTFVLGPISDIQKK
-423 HFSKTACGM
+423 HFTMVVKSN
-432 LRLADTRFLYGC
+432 LNLANVKFLYGC
-444 TGKNVDIM
+444 NGISLDVIC
-452 AREPLWECYIDYK
+452 REPIWKENLDYQ
-465 CGTGHGIGYIL
+465 CGTGHGVGYLL
-476 NVHEGPQNIRWRFNP
+476 NVHEGPNSFRWQYRPGFDNP
-491 GVKEAVLEEGMI
+491 FEAGMI
-503 VSDEPG
+503 TTDEPG
-509 VYIEGSHGIR
+509 IYLQDQYGIR
-519 IENIL
+519 TENELIC
-524 EVVKEEK
+524 VKGEK
-531 NGDGQFMAF
+531 NPYGQFMGF
-540 RHLTY
+540 ENITY
-545 VPVDLDVIDTQYM
+545 VPIDLDGIDKQH
-558 EPSDVRKLNA
+558 LNA
-568 YHAEVY
+568 EDVKQLNDYHKMVY
-574 KRLSPYFEGEELEML
+574 EKISPYMTPEENEWL
-589 KKATRAV
+589 KEYTREI

>member
-72 QAAAQIEGSGFGLMK
+72 QAAAQIEGLGFGLMK

-219 IGKEDTMWF
+219 IGKEDAMWF

-261 IPEHSTV
+261 IPENSTV

-374 MHYSATETDKK
+374 MHYKA
-385 NIEPEGLYLVDS
+385 EPDTAAKLEPQGMLLVDS
-397 GGQYVGGTTDVT
+397 GGHYDTGTTDIT
-409 RTIALGPVTDTMKK
+409 RTFVLGPISDIQKK
-423 HFSKTACGM
+423 HFTMVVKSN
-432 LRLADTRFLYGC
+432 LNLANVKFLYGC
-444 TGKNVDIM
+444 NGISLDVIC
-452 AREPLWECYIDYK
+452 REPIWKENLDYQ
-465 CGTGHGIGYIL
+465 CGTGHGVGYLL
-476 NVHEGPQNIRWRFNP
+476 NVHEGPNSFRWQYRPGFDNP
-491 GVKEAVLEEGMI
+491 FEAGMI
-503 VSDEPG
+503 TTDEPG
-509 VYIEGSHGIR
+509 IYLQDQYGIR
-519 IENIL
+519 TENELIC
-524 EVVKEEK
+524 VKGEK
-531 NGDGQFMAF
+531 NQYGQFMGF
-540 RHLTY
+540 ENITY
-545 VPVDLDVIDTQYM
+545 VPIDLDGIDKQY
-558 EPSDVRKLNA
+558 LNA
-568 YHAEVY
+568 EDVKQLNDYHKMVY
-574 KRLSPYFEGEELEML
+574 EKISPYMTSEENEWL
-589 KKATRAV
+589 KEYTRAI

>member
-129 AKKHGSLKTDK
+129 AKKHGSLKTDN

-219 IGKEDTMWF
+219 IGKEDAMWF

-261 IPEHSTV
+261 IPENSTV

-297 LMKAIKNEIELENT
+297 LMKSIKNEIELENT

-374 MHYSATETDKK
+374 MHYKA
-385 NIEPEGLYLVDS
+385 EPDTAAKLEPQGMLLVDS
-397 GGQYVGGTTDVT
+397 GGHYDTGTTDIT
-409 RTIALGPVTDTMKK
+409 RTFVLGPISDIQKK
-423 HFSKTACGM
+423 HFTMVVKSN
-432 LRLADTRFLYGC
+432 LNLANVKFLYGC
-444 TGKNVDIM
+444 NGISLDVIC
-452 AREPLWECYIDYK
+452 REPIWKENLDYQ
-465 CGTGHGIGYIL
+465 CGTGHGVGYLL
-476 NVHEGPQNIRWRFNP
+476 NVHEGPNSFRWQYRPGFDNP
-491 GVKEAVLEEGMI
+491 FEAGMI
-503 VSDEPG
+503 TTDEPG
-509 VYIEGSHGIR
+509 IYLQDQYGIR
-519 IENIL
+519 TENELIC
-524 EVVKEEK
+524 VKGEK
-531 NGDGQFMAF
+531 NQYGQFMGF
-540 RHLTY
+540 ENITY
-545 VPVDLDVIDTQYM
+545 VPIDLDGIDKQYLSA
-558 EPSDVRKLNA
+558 EDVKQLND
-568 YHAEVY
+568 YHKMVY
-574 KRLSPYFEGEELEML
+574 EKISPYMTPEENEWL
-589 KKATRAV
+589 KEYTRAI

>member
-129 AKKHGSLKTDK
+129 AKKHGSLKTDN

-219 IGKEDTMWF
+219 IGKEDAMWF

-261 IPEHSTV
+261 IPENSTV

-297 LMKAIKNEIELENT
+297 LMKSIKNEIELENT

-374 MHYSATETDKK
+374 MHYKA
-385 NIEPEGLYLVDS
+385 EPDTAAKLEPQGMLLVDS
-397 GGQYVGGTTDVT
+397 GGHYDTGTTDIT
-409 RTIALGPVTDTMKK
+409 RTFVLGPISDIQKK
-423 HFSKTACGM
+423 HFTMVVKSN
-432 LRLADTRFLYGC
+432 LNLANVKFLYGC
-444 TGKNVDIM
+444 NGISLDVIC
-452 AREPLWECYIDYK
+452 REPIWKENLDYQ
-465 CGTGHGIGYIL
+465 CGTGHGVGYLL
-476 NVHEGPQNIRWRFNP
+476 NVHEGPNSFRWQYRPGFDNP
-491 GVKEAVLEEGMI
+491 FEAGMI
-503 VSDEPG
+503 TTDEPG
-509 VYIEGSHGIR
+509 IYLQDQYGIR
-519 IENIL
+519 TENELIC
-524 EVVKEEK
+524 VKGEK
-531 NGDGQFMAF
+531 NQYGQFMGF
-540 RHLTY
+540 ENITY
-545 VPVDLDVIDTQYM
+545 VPIDLDGIDKQY
-558 EPSDVRKLNA
+558 LNA
-568 YHAEVY
+568 EDVKQLNDYHKMVY
-574 KRLSPYFEGEELEML
+574 EKISPYMTPEENEWL
-589 KKATRAV
+589 KEYTREI

>member
-72 QAAAQIEGSGFGLMK
+72 QAASQIEGSGFGLMK

-129 AKKHGSLKTDK
+129 AKKHGSLKTDN

-219 IGKEDTMWF
+219 IGKEDAMWF

-261 IPEHSTV
+261 IPENSTV

-297 LMKAIKNEIELENT
+297 LMKSIKNEIELENT

-374 MHYSATETDKK
+374 MHYKA
-385 NIEPEGLYLVDS
+385 EPDTAAKLEPQGMLLVDS
-397 GGQYVGGTTDVT
+397 GGHYDTGTTDIT
-409 RTIALGPVTDTMKK
+409 RTFVLGPISDIQKK
-423 HFSKTACGM
+423 HFTMVVKSN
-432 LRLADTRFLYGC
+432 LNLANVKFLYGC
-444 TGKNVDIM
+444 NGISLDVIC
-452 AREPLWECYIDYK
+452 REPIWKENLDYQ
-465 CGTGHGIGYIL
+465 CGTGHGVGYLL
-476 NVHEGPQNIRWRFNP
+476 NVHEGPNSFRWQYRP
-491 GVKEAVLEEGMI
+491 GFDNQFEAGMI
-503 VSDEPG
+503 TTDEPG
-509 VYIEGSHGIR
+509 IYLQDQYGIR
-519 IENIL
+519 TENELIC
-524 EVVKEEK
+524 VKGEK
-531 NGDGQFMAF
+531 NQYGQFMGF
-540 RHLTY
+540 ENITY
-545 VPVDLDVIDTQYM
+545 VPIDLDGIDKQH
-558 EPSDVRKLNA
+558 LNA
-568 YHAEVY
+568 EDVKQLNDYHKMVY
-574 KRLSPYFEGEELEML
+574 EKISPYMTPEENEWL
-589 KKATRAV
+589 KEYTREI

>member
-18 IDYYYIPTADFH
+18 MDYYYIPTADFH

-129 AKKHGSLKTDK
+129 AKKHGSLKTDN

-219 IGKEDTMWF
+219 IGKEDAMWF

-261 IPEHSTV
+261 IPENSTV

-297 LMKAIKNEIELENT
+297 LMKSIKNEIELENT

-374 MHYSATETDKK
+374 MHYKA
-385 NIEPEGLYLVDS
+385 EPDTAAKLEPQGMLLVDS
-397 GGQYVGGTTDVT
+397 GGHYDTGTTDIT
-409 RTIALGPVTDTMKK
+409 RTFVLGPISDIQKK
-423 HFSKTACGM
+423 HFTMVVKSN
-432 LRLADTRFLYGC
+432 LNLANVKFLYGC
-444 TGKNVDIM
+444 NGISLDVIC
-452 AREPLWECYIDYK
+452 REPIWKENLDYQ
-465 CGTGHGIGYIL
+465 CGTGHGVGYLL
-476 NVHEGPQNIRWRFNP
+476 NVHEGPNSFRWQYRPGFDNP
-491 GVKEAVLEEGMI
+491 FEAGMI
-503 VSDEPG
+503 TTDEPG
-509 VYIEGSHGIR
+509 IYLQDQYGIR
-519 IENIL
+519 TENELIC
-524 EVVKEEK
+524 VKGEK
-531 NGDGQFMAF
+531 NQYGQFMGF
-540 RHLTY
+540 ENITY
-545 VPVDLDVIDTQYM
+545 VPIDLDGIDKQY
-558 EPSDVRKLNA
+558 LNA
-568 YHAEVY
+568 EDVKQLNDYHKMVY
-574 KRLSPYFEGEELEML
+574 EKISPYMTPEENEWL
-589 KKATRAV
+589 KEYTREI

>member
-129 AKKHGSLKTDK
+129 AKKHGSLKTDN

-219 IGKEDTMWF
+219 IGKEDAMWF

-261 IPEHSTV
+261 IPENSTV

-333 GKIPMDEVSVSD
+333 GKIPMDEVIVSD

-374 MHYSATETDKK
+374 MHYKA
-385 NIEPEGLYLVDS
+385 EPDTAAKLEPQGMLLVDS
-397 GGQYVGGTTDVT
+397 GGHYDTGTTDIT
-409 RTIALGPVTDTMKK
+409 RTFVLGPISDIQKK
-423 HFSKTACGM
+423 HFTMVVKSN
-432 LRLADTRFLYGC
+432 LNLANVKFLYGC
-444 TGKNVDIM
+444 NGISLDVIC
-452 AREPLWECYIDYK
+452 REPIWKENLDYQ
-465 CGTGHGIGYIL
+465 CGTGHGVGYLL
-476 NVHEGPQNIRWRFNP
+476 NVHEGPNSFRWQYRPGFDNP
-491 GVKEAVLEEGMI
+491 FEAGMI
-503 VSDEPG
+503 TTDEPG
-509 VYIEGSHGIR
+509 IYLQDQYGIR
-519 IENIL
+519 TENELIC
-524 EVVKEEK
+524 VKGEK
-531 NGDGQFMAF
+531 NQYGQFMGF
-540 RHLTY
+540 ENITY
-545 VPVDLDVIDTQYM
+545 VPIDLDGIDKQY
-558 EPSDVRKLNA
+558 LNA
-568 YHAEVY
+568 EDVKQLNDYHKMVY
-574 KRLSPYFEGEELEML
+574 EKISPYMTPEENEWL
-589 KKATRAV
+589 KEYTREI

>member
-97 QYLGEKLQEGQC
+97 QYLDEKLQEGQC

-129 AKKHGSLKTDK
+129 AKKLGSLKTDK

-219 IGKEDTMWF
+219 IGKENAMWF

-261 IPEHSTV
+261 IPENSTV

-374 MHYSATETDKK
+374 MHYKA
-385 NIEPEGLYLVDS
+385 EPDTAAKLEPQGMLLVDS
-397 GGQYVGGTTDVT
+397 GGHYDTGTTDIT
-409 RTIALGPVTDTMKK
+409 RTFVLGPISDIQKK
-423 HFSKTACGM
+423 HFTMVVKSN
-432 LRLADTRFLYGC
+432 LNLANVKFLYGC
-444 TGKNVDIM
+444 NGISLDVIC
-452 AREPLWECYIDYK
+452 REPIWKENLDYQ
-465 CGTGHGIGYIL
+465 CGTGHGVGYLL
-476 NVHEGPQNIRWRFNP
+476 NVHEGPNSFRWQYRPGFDNP
-491 GVKEAVLEEGMI
+491 FEAGMI
-503 VSDEPG
+503 TTDEPG
-509 VYIEGSHGIR
+509 IYLQDQYGIR
-519 IENIL
+519 TENELIC
-524 EVVKEEK
+524 VKGEK
-531 NGDGQFMAF
+531 NQYGQFMGF
-540 RHLTY
+540 ENITY
-545 VPVDLDVIDTQYM
+545 VPIDLDGIDKQY
-558 EPSDVRKLNA
+558 LNA
-568 YHAEVY
+568 EDVKQLNDYHKMVY
-574 KRLSPYFEGEELEML
+574 EKISPYMTSEENEWL
-589 KKATRAV
+589 KEYTRAI

>member
-72 QAAAQIEGSGFGLMK
+72 QAASQIEGSGFGLMK

-129 AKKHGSLKTDK
+129 AKKHGSLKTDN

-219 IGKEDTMWF
+219 IGKEDAMWF

-261 IPEHSTV
+261 IPENSTV

-374 MHYSATETDKK
+374 MHYKA
-385 NIEPEGLYLVDS
+385 EPDTAAKLEPQGMLLVDS
-397 GGQYVGGTTDVT
+397 GGHYDTGTTDIT
-409 RTIALGPVTDTMKK
+409 RTFVLGPISDIQKK
-423 HFSKTACGM
+423 HFTMVVKSN
-432 LRLADTRFLYGC
+432 LNLANVKFLYGC
-444 TGKNVDIM
+444 NGISLDVIC
-452 AREPLWECYIDYK
+452 REPIWKENLDYQ
-465 CGTGHGIGYIL
+465 CGTGHGVGYLL
-476 NVHEGPQNIRWRFNP
+476 NVHEGPNSFRWQYRPGFDNP
-491 GVKEAVLEEGMI
+491 FEAGMI
-503 VSDEPG
+503 TTDEPG
-509 VYIEGSHGIR
+509 IYLQDQYGIR
-519 IENIL
+519 TENELICF
-524 EVVKEEK
+524 KGEK
-531 NGDGQFMAF
+531 NQYGQFMGF
-540 RHLTY
+540 ENITY
-545 VPVDLDVIDTQYM
+545 VPIDLDGIDKQY
-558 EPSDVRKLNA
+558 LNA
-568 YHAEVY
+568 EDVKQLNDYHKMVY
-574 KRLSPYFEGEELEML
+574 EKISPYMTPEENEWL
-589 KKATRAV
+589 KEYTREI

>member
-72 QAAAQIEGSGFGLMK
+72 QAASQIEGSGFGLMK

-129 AKKHGSLKTDK
+129 AKKHGSLKTDN

-219 IGKEDTMWF
+219 IGKEDAMWF

-261 IPEHSTV
+261 IPENSTV

-297 LMKAIKNEIELENT
+297 LMKSIKNEIELENT

-374 MHYSATETDKK
+374 MHYKA
-385 NIEPEGLYLVDS
+385 EPDTAAKLEPQGMLLVDS
-397 GGQYVGGTTDVT
+397 GGHYDTGTTDIT
-409 RTIALGPVTDTMKK
+409 RTFVLGPISDIQKK
-423 HFSKTACGM
+423 HFTMVVKSN
-432 LRLADTRFLYGC
+432 LNLANVKFLYGC
-444 TGKNVDIM
+444 NGISLDVIC
-452 AREPLWECYIDYK
+452 REPIWKENLDYQ
-465 CGTGHGIGYIL
+465 CGTGHGVGYLL
-476 NVHEGPQNIRWRFNP
+476 NVHEGPNSFRWQYRPGFDNP
-491 GVKEAVLEEGMI
+491 FEAGMI
-503 VSDEPG
+503 TTDEPG
-509 VYIEGSHGIR
+509 IYLQDQYGIR
-519 IENIL
+519 TENELICV
-524 EVVKEEK
+524 EGEK
-531 NGDGQFMAF
+531 NQYGQFMGF
-540 RHLTY
+540 ENITY
-545 VPVDLDVIDTQYM
+545 VPIDLDGIDKQY
-558 EPSDVRKLNA
+558 LNA
-568 YHAEVY
+568 EDVKQLNDYHKMVY
-574 KRLSPYFEGEELEML
+574 EKISPYMTPEENEWL
-589 KKATRAV
+589 KEYTREI

>member
-1 MDSKRIT
+1 M
-8 ALRAIMKREG
+8 
-18 IDYYYIPTADFH
+18 
-30 ESEYV
+30 

-129 AKKHGSLKTDK
+129 AKKHGSLKTDN

-219 IGKEDTMWF
+219 IGKEDAMWF

-261 IPEHSTV
+261 IPENSTV

-374 MHYSATETDKK
+374 MHYKA
-385 NIEPEGLYLVDS
+385 EPYTAAKLEPQGMLLVDS
-397 GGQYVGGTTDVT
+397 GGHYDTGTTDIT
-409 RTIALGPVTDTMKK
+409 RTFVLGPISDIQKK
-423 HFSKTACGM
+423 HFTMVVKSN
-432 LRLADTRFLYGC
+432 LNLANVKFLYGC
-444 TGKNVDIM
+444 NGISLDVIC
-452 AREPLWECYIDYK
+452 REPIWKENLDYQ
-465 CGTGHGIGYIL
+465 CGTGHGVGYLL
-476 NVHEGPQNIRWRFNP
+476 NVHEGPNSFRWQYRPGFDNP
-491 GVKEAVLEEGMI
+491 FEAGMI
-503 VSDEPG
+503 TTDEPG
-509 VYIEGSHGIR
+509 IYLQDQYGIR
-519 IENIL
+519 TENELIC
-524 EVVKEEK
+524 VKGEK
-531 NGDGQFMAF
+531 NQYGQFMGF
-540 RHLTY
+540 ENITY
-545 VPVDLDVIDTQYM
+545 VPIDLDGIDKQY
-558 EPSDVRKLNA
+558 LNA
-568 YHAEVY
+568 EDVKQLNDYHKMVY
-574 KRLSPYFEGEELEML
+574 EKISPYMTPEENEWL
-589 KKATRAV
+589 KEYTREI